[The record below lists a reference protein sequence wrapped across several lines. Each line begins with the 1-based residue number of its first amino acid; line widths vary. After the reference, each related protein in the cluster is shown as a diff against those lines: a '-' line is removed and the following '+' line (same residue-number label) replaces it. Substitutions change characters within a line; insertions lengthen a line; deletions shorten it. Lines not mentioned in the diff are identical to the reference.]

1 VDHAETVEV
10 RITKFSPNGSP
21 IRLVFVG

>member
-10 RITKFSPNGSP
+10 NGSP